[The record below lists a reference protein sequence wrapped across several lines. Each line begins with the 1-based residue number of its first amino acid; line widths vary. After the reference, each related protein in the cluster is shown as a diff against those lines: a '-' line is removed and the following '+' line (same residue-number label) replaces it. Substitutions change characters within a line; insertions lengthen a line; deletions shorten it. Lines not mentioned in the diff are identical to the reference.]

1 MSSEGEGG
9 PGNGPSATSIK
20 RLDGVLPRC
29 MPQSTITS
37 RGRTTIPKAVRDAL
51 RLRAGDR
58 VRYWIQDGA
67 ARIRPVRSIERLRG
81 SSKADGRV
89 LSLEQMDCAIVDGV
103 LGSGSAPKPR

>member
-20 RLDGVLPRC
+20 RLDGVLPRG

-51 RLRAGDR
+51 GLRAGD
-58 VRYWIQDGA
+58 VLRYSVEEGVV
-67 ARIRPVRSIERLRG
+67 RIRPVQSIERLRG
-81 SSKADGRV
+81 ILKTDGRV
-89 LSLEQMDCAIVDGV
+89 LTPEPMDCAIVEGV
-103 LGSGSAPKPR
+103 LGPGPLPDPP